1 MSNPICNVERV
12 RACVVLCC
20 VEYCEKVLVLSTD
33 RVITVDVREEEL
45 VCSHHRALP
54 LETGEPV
61 GEELAGSWDSFS
73 PVTSQAWQR
82 GEGARET
89 SHGVR

>member
-12 RACVVLCC
+12 RACRVCVLGGG
-20 VEYCEKVLVLSTD
+20 VSTD

-54 LETGEPV
+54 LQTAEPV
-61 GEELAGSWDSFS
+61 REELAGSWD
-73 PVTSQAWQR
+73 
-82 GEGARET
+82 
-89 SHGVR
+89 